1 MYTKQINPIAIQS
14 QNMITDAFFELL
26 GQQSYDSI
34 TVTALCEKA
43 KVGRKT
49 FYRNF
54 ETMNDIIM
62 YRVDHLVKDYVENQP
77 NLNNRK
83 QLLIYFFN
91 TCKQNIDILIPLY
104 KNNLLGYLETQI
116 NKISFHNV
124 SLYGENVKSIKYI
137 SHFYTAGLVV
147 TAIIWGIGG
156 FEETVEEMAEIIV
169 KAMP

>member
-1 MYTKQINPIAIQS
+1 
-14 QNMITDAFFELL
+14 
-26 GQQSYDSI
+26 
-34 TVTALCEKA
+34 
-43 KVGRKT
+43 
-49 FYRNF
+49 
-54 ETMNDIIM
+54 MNDIIM

-116 NKISFHNV
+116 NEISFHNV